1 MEMRYRYNSETC
13 RYEPIVVSPGLFIK
27 NTFKFLGISILLGL
41 SGVAYYNS
49 QYPLLDEVE
58 KFNENVKLKTEWQ
71 AIHNQLKKTSVQLT
85 ELENNDDHN
94 FRVILDIDPL
104 SSTQREAGAGGREKA
119 SAEIYYPIIRSA
131 MDFSDKI
138 KNRLTVEV
146 QSMNELKS
154 SLESKQKQWAAR
166 PAIQPIN
173 NKQLIHL
180 YLVFGQRFLPQ
191 DGYSRPHNGLDFA
204 SPYNSPIYATGDG
217 IVTYA
222 NGGTTY
228 GNVVFV
234 SHGYGF
240 ETRYAHM
247 SKFIVSV
254 GQKVKRG
261 QVLGYVG
268 NTGHSFGNHLHYEVL
283 YQTKFVNPI
292 SFFQRD
298 LNNQE
303 YEKLISLGSKESVPL
318 D

>member
-1 MEMRYRYNSETC
+1 MALRYRYNSETC
-13 RYEPIVVSPGLFIK
+13 RYEPLVVSTRLFSRQI
-27 NTFKFLGISILLGL
+27 FRFIGISFLLGL
-41 SGVAYYNS
+41 GGLVYYNS
-49 QYPLLDEVE
+49 QYPWLDEIQ
-58 KFNENVKLKTEWQ
+58 KQGQNVKLKTEWL
-71 AIHNQLKKTSVQLT
+71 AIHAQLKKTSQQLT
-85 ELENNDDHN
+85 DLENNDDHN
-94 FRVILDIDPL
+94 FRVILDMDPL
-104 SSTQREAGAGGREKA
+104 SSTQREAGVGGHEKA
-119 SAEIYYPIIRSA
+119 SAAIGYSLIRTA
-131 MDFSDKI
+131 IDFSEKI

-146 QSMNELKS
+146 QSIKELKS
-154 SLESKQKQWAAR
+154 TLKSKEKQWASR

-173 NKQLIHL
+173 NKQLTHL
-180 YLVFGQRFLPQ
+180 HLVYGERFLPQ
-191 DGYSRPHNGLDFA
+191 DGYSRQHNGLDFVA
-204 SPYNSPIYATGDG
+204 PYASPIYATGDG
-217 IVTYA
+217 MVTYA

-303 YEKLISLGSKESVPL
+303 YEKLISLGRKETAPL